1 MAHVKPKNRQVVNLT
16 PGEVSYITLAND
28 DGNFTSTTEV
38 LTAQDTDNGLEWDA
52 EVVKQ
57 KPKELRIR
65 LTAKAAVTAKAVT
78 AKKEGKSVKGGT
90 VPDSGNLT
98 VTITSPVKP
107 VDPVPVDY
115 VNDSPP

>member
-1 MAHVKPKNRQVVNLT
+1 MAHVKPKNRQVVNLA
-16 PGEVSYITLAND
+16 PDEVSYITL
-28 DGNFTSTTEV
+28 GNEDSTFTSTTEV

-65 LTAKAAVTAKAVT
+65 LTAKAAVTAKPKDKVKSGT
-78 AKKEGKSVKGGT
+78 A
-90 VPDSGNLT
+90 PDSGILT

>member
-16 PGEVSYITLAND
+16 PDEVSYITLAND

-38 LTAQDTDNGLEWDA
+38 LTVQDTDNGLEWDA

-57 KPKELRIR
+57 KPKELRVR
-65 LTAKAAVTAKAVT
+65 LTAKAAVTAKS
-78 AKKEGKSVKGGT
+78 KDKVKDGT
-90 VPDSGNLT
+90 VPDSGTLT

>member
-16 PGEVSYITLAND
+16 PDEVSYITL
-28 DGNFTSTTEV
+28 GNEDSTFTSATEV

-57 KPKELRIR
+57 KPKELRVR
-65 LTAKAAVTAKAVT
+65 LTAKAAAAAKP
-78 AKKEGKSVKGGT
+78 KGKSVKDGT
-90 VPDSGNLT
+90 VPDSGTLT

>member
-16 PGEVSYITLAND
+16 PDEVNYITLSND
-28 DGNFTSTTEV
+28 DGNFTAATEV

-65 LTAKAAVTAKAVT
+65 LTAKAVVTV
-78 AKKEGKSVKGGT
+78 KSKDKVKGGT
-90 VPDSGNLT
+90 VPDSGILT